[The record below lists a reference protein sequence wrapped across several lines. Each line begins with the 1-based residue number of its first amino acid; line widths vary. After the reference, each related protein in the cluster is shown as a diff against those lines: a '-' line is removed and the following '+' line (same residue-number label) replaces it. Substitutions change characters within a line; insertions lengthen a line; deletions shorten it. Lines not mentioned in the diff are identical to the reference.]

1 MLALNVSFRAGG
13 ALETVQAI
21 FRRAEDVRPVLRRWG
36 GWLRKDAKEHFEQQ
50 PGWEPL
56 AESTRE
62 RLEHTRMGA
71 VTTQGKL
78 RASYVRKSESA
89 FLAQLKGGKVNS
101 GVKLAELRR
110 LARGGSTS
118 FSLQDGTRRYS
129 KGLERA
135 RVLLAKA
142 EEQKRLAARQREE
155 DRLDGEQRVGGYQ
168 KVDVGGKAAN
178 KRAIESH
185 QLLGKLRTA
194 IRAKAEETRVVVE
207 NAIPWSRIHNEGG
220 TAGRG
225 ARIPARVFLEITQ
238 RAAAELAQIAIE
250 HFMGKER
257 R

>member
-1 MLALNVSFRAGG
+1 MLGLNVTFRAGG

-36 GWLRKDAKEHFEQQ
+36 GWLRSDAKAHFEQQ

-56 AESTRE
+56 AESTRQ
-62 RLEHTRMGA
+62 RLETTRMGA

-78 RASYVRKSESA
+78 RASYVRRTESQ
-89 FLAQLKGGKVNS
+89 LLGQLKSGKVNS

-110 LARGGSTS
+110 LARGGSTAH
-118 FSLQDGTRRYS
+118 SLQDGTRRYS
-129 KGLERA
+129 KALERA

-142 EEQKRLAARQREE
+142 EEQKAA
-155 DRLDGEQRVGGYQ
+155 GKAVN
-168 KVDVGGKAAN
+168 VGGKTAD
-178 KRAIESH
+178 KRVIESH
-185 QLLGKLRTA
+185 QLLGRLRTA

-238 RAAAELAQIAIE
+238 RAAAELAQIALE

-257 R
+257 K

>member
-1 MLALNVSFRAGG
+1 MLGLNVTFRAGG

-36 GWLRKDAKEHFEQQ
+36 GWLRADAKKHFEEQ

-110 LARGGSTS
+110 LARGGSTRH
-118 FSLQDGTRRYS
+118 SLQDGTRRYS
-129 KGLERA
+129 KALERA

-142 EEQKRLAARQREE
+142 EAQKAA
-155 DRLDGEQRVGGYQ
+155 GKAVN
-168 KVDVGGKAAN
+168 VGGKTAD

-238 RAAAELAQIAIE
+238 RAAAELAQIALD
-250 HFMGKER
+250 HFMGRER

>member
-36 GWLRKDAKEHFEQQ
+36 GWLRSDAKKHFEEQ

-62 RLEHTRMGA
+62 RLEQTRMGA

-78 RASYVRKSESA
+78 RASYVRRTESQ
-89 FLAQLKGGKVNS
+89 LLGQLKTGKVNS

-110 LARGGSTS
+110 LARGGSTAH
-118 FSLQDGTRRYS
+118 SLQDGTRRYS
-129 KGLERA
+129 KALERA

-142 EEQKRLAARQREE
+142 EAQKAA
-155 DRLDGEQRVGGYQ
+155 GKAVN
-168 KVDVGGKAAN
+168 VGGKTAD

-238 RAAAELAQIAIE
+238 RAAAELAQIALE

-257 R
+257 S